1 MNRTLLLR
9 KARAALLTLTAAGML
24 LSGTALAADNT
35 RTIPYPAT
43 YNTKVAGAS
52 PYIGQIDIAD
62 SPYYQAPDFFAMTS
76 NDHLTILPRYK
87 TYQQTTDVTCGP
99 AAALTVLYHFGNTK
113 HTELELAGI
122 MDTKY
127 KVGTATAGM
136 VKFFES
142 IGWKVDSS
150 LQNAQFSDFD
160 KFALFV
166 NSTLKDNTP
175 ILVENVDWGGH
186 WRAIIGYD
194 TMGTTT
200 LGDDVLIM
208 ADPFD
213 TSDHK
218 QDGYVIVPAEKFF
231 YMWFDARTQPE
242 KYRDQQWVVAH
253 P

>member
-1 MNRTLLLR
+1 MRQPVLPR
-9 KARAALLTLTAAGML
+9 KLRAALLTLTAAAL
-24 LSGTALAADNT
+24 LSGTALAADDA
-35 RTIPYPAT
+35 RTIPYPET
-43 YNTKVAGAS
+43 YNTQIAGAS

-62 SPYYQAPDFFAMTS
+62 SPYYRAPDFFTMTS

-87 TYQQTTDVTCGP
+87 TYQQTTDITCGP
-99 AAALTVLYHFGNTK
+99 AAALTVLHHFGSTK
-113 HTELELAGI
+113 YTELELAGV
-122 MDTKY
+122 MGTKY
-127 KVGTATAGM
+127 KVGTATEGM

-150 LQNAQFSDFD
+150 LTNAKFSDFD

-166 NSTLKDNTP
+166 NGSLKKNTP
-175 ILVENVDWGGH
+175 ILVENIDWGGH
-186 WRAIIGYD
+186 WRVIIGYD

-218 QDGYVIVPAEKFF
+218 QDGYTIVPAERFF
-231 YMWFDARTQPE
+231 HMWFDAYTQPE
-242 KYRDQQWVVAH
+242 KHREQQWVVAH